1 MILLMLGETI
11 IEPLYL
17 PEFLIVLQSVIVVLL
32 LVVVLVTIAEIIAR
46 FGLGLGSP
54 PLWQEDSEIE
64 YLAQPSKSYLRF
76 GKRIS
81 YNSYS
86 MRSDEFP
93 VAKPDPN
100 ELRVLVIGDSIVNGG
115 ANVDQDA
122 LATSILLRKLHEVL
136 NRPVV
141 VGNISAASWGPPNYL
156 AYIKRYGTFQADV
169 AVIVVNSEDYAD
181 APTFEPLTRRRPQR
195 KPVLALQEL
204 FDKYLPRYVLKKI
217 RSTGPKPSPTADQIQ
232 MCLDALKE
240 IVGLL
245 RKDGV
250 HVLIAQ
256 HLNKCELAG
265 EPEIGHGELG
275 RTIRELDIEPIQ
287 LGSFFAKAI
296 EDGINPYH
304 DQIHPSDIGQKIIS
318 EVLLESIIDSV

>member
-1 MILLMLGETI
+1 M
-11 IEPLYL
+11 
-17 PEFLIVLQSVIVVLL
+17 
-32 LVVVLVTIAEIIAR
+32 LVTIAEIIAR
-46 FGLGLGSP
+46 FSLGLGSP

-64 YLAQPSKSYLRF
+64 YLAQPSKSYVRF
-76 GKRIS
+76 GNRIS

-93 VAKPDPN
+93 EVKTDPN

-115 ANVDQDA
+115 AHVDQDA
-122 LATSILLRKLHEVL
+122 LATSILQRKLHEVL

-156 AYIKRYGTFQADV
+156 AYVNRYGTFDADV

-181 APTFEPLTRRRPQR
+181 APTFEPLTRMRPQR

-204 FDKYLPRYVLKKI
+204 IDKYLPRYARKKI
-217 RSTGPKPSPTADQIQ
+217 RSIGLKPKPTADQIQ
-232 MCLDALKE
+232 MCLGALKE

-250 HVLIAQ
+250 QVFIAQ
-256 HLNKCELAG
+256 HLAKNELAG
-265 EPEIGHGELG
+265 EPDIGHGELG
-275 RTIRELDIEPIQ
+275 RTIREVEIEPIQ
-287 LGSFFAKAI
+287 LGDYFVKAM
-296 EDGINPYH
+296 EEGVNPFL
-304 DQIHPSDIGQKIIS
+304 DRIHPSACGQQIIATVLIEMITSADILGM
-318 EVLLESIIDSV
+318 ID